1 MQTIPGVFFSRDSI
15 SEFPLEQYKTAAFD
29 VRTRVTQLTSPTA
42 DVDIISRAAK
52 KILAAEIQVS
62 LSDSIPIW
70 LYSFR
75 MVSFRD
81 SPRELKETICFTLN
95 SCFFLSAKLNLVFR
109 LLYVSRWVL
118 PTLLKR
124 FFFLGMGHI
133 QHGYTRK
140 LVLILRNLKKNKYVY
155 LRIFLHELFF
165 SFTGSNWIWF
175 LLGLGL
181 R

>member
-95 SCFFLSAKLNLVFR
+95 SCFFYQQS
-109 LLYVSRWVL
+109 
-118 PTLLKR
+118 
-124 FFFLGMGHI
+124 
-133 QHGYTRK
+133 
-140 LVLILRNLKKNKYVY
+140 
-155 LRIFLHELFF
+155 
-165 SFTGSNWIWF
+165 
-175 LLGLGL
+175 
-181 R
+181 